1 LSGKRPVTEV
11 LFYHLQ
17 RQPLEQVLPGLLE
30 KCLERGW
37 RVVVQFAS
45 EERRDAVDAHLWTF
59 RDDGFLPHGTD
70 KDGNA
75 AMQPVWLTTGD
86 DNPNN
91 AGVRFIAEGADLSDY
106 SGYDRVVLLFDGN
119 DPEAVD
125 RARTQWSAARTGGHE
140 ATYWQ
145 QSERGRWEKKA

>member
-1 LSGKRPVTEV
+1 VTEV

-91 AGVRFIAEGADLSDY
+91 AGVRFIADGADLSDY

-125 RARTQWSAARTGGHE
+125 RARTQWSAVRAGGHD